1 MNVLK
6 VKRLLPSA
14 TLPTRA
20 KPGDSGLDLYAVST
34 GAIPPRDRGLLS
46 TGIAI
51 ELAPGYEAQVRPRSG
66 MSTKKGVVAAFG
78 TVDSGYRGEV
88 KVTLINHDQ
97 VDWFHYKAGDRIA
110 QLVVAPV
117 SLPDVVEV
125 SELDQTER
133 GDGGFGSTGA

>member
-1 MNVLK
+1 MKWLK
-6 VKRLLPSA
+6 IKRLVPGA

-20 KPGDSGLDLYAVST
+20 RPGDSGLDLYAVTT

-117 SLPDVVEV
+117 TYPEPVEV
-125 SELDQTER
+125 AELSETDR
-133 GDGGFGSTGA
+133 GQGGFGSTGA